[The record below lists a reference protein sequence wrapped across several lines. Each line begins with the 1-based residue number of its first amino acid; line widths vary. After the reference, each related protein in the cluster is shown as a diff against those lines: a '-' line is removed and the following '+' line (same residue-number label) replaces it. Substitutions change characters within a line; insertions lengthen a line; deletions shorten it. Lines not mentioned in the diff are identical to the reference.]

1 MATGVATN
9 LAGYAVASI
18 AATTALSFLPFIG
31 SPAAS
36 VIADSIAYTIT
47 FASGVICMKT
57 LETLFKTK
65 KSFNGISE
73 NELKKLPKKT
83 MENENLDEM
92 IKQAKKGY
100 KK

>member
-1 MATGVATN
+1 MATN

-36 VIADSIAYTIT
+36 VIADGIAYAIT

-65 KSFNGISE
+65 KSFNGISKRI
-73 NELKKLPKKT
+73 KKATKKDDKT
-83 MENENLDEM
+83 S
-92 IKQAKKGY
+92 
-100 KK
+100 